1 MRRQRL
7 LIPDPEVHRRPRIV
21 VHVDARIV
29 DIVAF
34 TAREQDLGSWL
45 PDGTSRTTL
54 AGQPEPDL
62 ETITRIT

>member
-1 MRRQRL
+1 ML
-7 LIPDPEVHRRPRIV
+7 MLESLTL
-21 VHVDARIV
+21 
-29 DIVAF
+29 VAF